1 MHAVDCIVIG
11 AGVIGL
17 AVARALARGG
27 RSVIILERERH
38 FGLHTSSRNS
48 EVIHAGIHYPPGSL
62 KARLCL
68 AGRDL
73 LYDYCRERGI
83 AHRRCGKF
91 IVATR
96 EEQLAEL
103 RAIESRARA
112 NGVVDL
118 QWLDAAQAR
127 RCEPALFCVAALDS
141 PSTGI
146 IDSHAYM
153 LSLLAD
159 AEARGAQIIY
169 GAAVASLRPASGGID
184 VCIES
189 EPLAELRAQVV
200 VNSAGLDAHRVARAI
215 RDFPA
220 AYIPEVRYAKGSY
233 FALSGPAPFGRLV
246 YPVPEAGGLGI
257 HLTLDLADRAR
268 FGPDVQWIGE
278 VDHEADAGHDADAGY
293 DVDARYAVDAGRAA
307 HFYGAIRRYWPQL
320 ADGQLSPAYA
330 GIRPTLAGGRGGPLG
345 AAADFCISGPADHGV
360 AGVVNLFGMDSP
372 GLTASLAIAA
382 QVAAALRS
390 D

>member
-1 MHAVDCIVIG
+1 VHEVDCIVIG
-11 AGVIGL
+11 AGAIGL
-17 AVARALARGG
+17 AVARALARTG

-48 EVIHAGIHYPPGSL
+48 EVIHAGIHYPPGSF

-68 AGRDL
+68 SGREL
-73 LYDYCRERGI
+73 LYGYCRERDI

-96 EEQLAEL
+96 EDQLAEL
-103 RAIESRARA
+103 RGIESQARA
-112 NGVVDL
+112 NGVFDL
-118 QWLDAAQAR
+118 EWLNAAQAR
-127 RCEPALFCVAALDS
+127 RCEPALFCVAALAS

-159 AEARGAQIIY
+159 AEARGAQIAY
-169 GAAVASLRPASGGID
+169 GAAVASLRPASGGIE

-189 EPLAELRAQVV
+189 EPSAVLRAQFV
-200 VNSAGLDAHRVARAI
+200 VNSAGLDAHRVAQSI
-215 RDFPA
+215 QGFPGMH
-220 AYIPEVRYAKGSY
+220 IPDVRYAKGSY
-233 FALSGPAPFGRLV
+233 FALAGRAPFARLI
-246 YPVPEAGGLGI
+246 YPVPEAGGLGV
-257 HLTLDLADRAR
+257 HLTLDLAGRAR
-268 FGPDVQWIGE
+268 FGPDVQWVGE
-278 VDHEADAGHDADAGY
+278 VD
-293 DVDARYAVDAGRAA
+293 YAVDAGRAA
-307 HFYGAIRRYWPQL
+307 EFYGAVRRYWPQL

-330 GIRPTLAGGRGGPLG
+330 GIRPKLAGSRGGHPG
-345 AAADFCISGPADHGV
+345 AAADFCISVPADHGV

-382 QVAAALRS
+382 QVATAIDA
-390 D
+390 